1 MSVVLSA
8 YRALFSLEI
17 SDKMDVMRFDRIAL
31 SKCVLLFFLVILN
44 LPIGGNGAVAVDW
57 REIQLLELG

>member
-1 MSVVLSA
+1 MVLSA
-8 YRALFSLEI
+8 YKALFSLEI

-31 SKCVLLFFLVILN
+31 SKCGLLFFLVIFN

-57 REIQLLELG
+57 REVQMLELG